1 MPAACNRRSARSSTE
16 IELEVKQTR
25 SKLEETQR
33 RRADVRVEVEE
44 VWRRHAQ
51 RRPDL
56 GQQQERLGRAIER
69 ARKFKQS
76 VEIARDTIQRVAMD
90 THRKWADFLNE
101 RVAGILGSFGSSVE
115 GLRFGEDLDF
125 SVQLDGGPLVSRGK
139 AHAQLSA
146 GARDQ
151 LYLAV
156 RLAIS
161 EFLSRGTEPLPLL
174 LDDVFATSDDLRLR
188 AGMRALIESFG
199 AGHQLL
205 LTTCHRS
212 RMLEMQRLD
221 PELYRDHVHWVD
233 LGVGMGVDGS

>member
-1 MPAACNRRSARSSTE
+1 M
-16 IELEVKQTR
+16 
-25 SKLEETQR
+25 
-33 RRADVRVEVEE
+33 
-44 VWRRHAQ
+44 WRRHGQ

-56 GQQQERLGRAIER
+56 GQEQERLGRAIER
-69 ARKFKQS
+69 ARKFKLA
-76 VEIARDTIQRVAMD
+76 VEIARTTIERVAMD
-90 THRKWADFLNE
+90 THRKWADFLND
-101 RVAGILGSFGSSVE
+101 RVTAILSAFGTKVE

-125 SVQLDGGPLVSRGK
+125 SVQMDGGPLVSRGK

-161 EFLSRGTEPLPLL
+161 EFLSRGSEPLPIL
-174 LDDVFATSDDLRLR
+174 LDDVFATTDDQRLR
-188 AGMRALIESFG
+188 AAMTSLVEGFG

-212 RMLEMQRLD
+212 RMQELQRSD
-221 PELYRDHVHWVD
+221 PVMFRERVHWVD
-233 LGVGMGVDGS
+233 LGVGSSVPGR